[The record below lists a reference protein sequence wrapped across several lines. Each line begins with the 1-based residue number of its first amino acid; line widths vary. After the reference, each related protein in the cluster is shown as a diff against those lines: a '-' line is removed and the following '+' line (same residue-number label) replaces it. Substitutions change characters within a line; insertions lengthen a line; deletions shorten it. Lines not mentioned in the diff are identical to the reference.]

1 MRHPIILGLTAC
13 FLATSLQ
20 AQSTISL
27 EEFDLGEPAPTATA
41 ATKAKSASFGDCLLD
56 AGGCANS
63 DLKAGSDFSLEDVV
77 NLKVESN
84 AGTAIVPAATT
95 SQSVGPLPSIDMEI
109 LFDYNSDDVRPDQMT
124 RLFELAEV
132 LRDERFAE
140 YTFLFVGHSDAKGSA
155 AYNQELSARRAK
167 SVANF
172 VQASARLSQEN
183 FAASGIGFS
192 RLKDPADPLGPQN
205 RRVQLVLVPQ

>member
-13 FLATSLQ
+13 FLATSLH
-20 AQSTISL
+20 AHSTISL

-41 ATKAKSASFGDCLLD
+41 APKARSASFGECLLD
-56 AGGCANS
+56 AAGCANS

-84 AGTAIVPAATT
+84 AGTAIVPATT
-95 SQSVGPLPSIDMEI
+95 IDMEI

-132 LRDERFAE
+132 LRDERFAD

-183 FAASGIGFS
+183 VAASGIGFS
-192 RLKDPADPLGPQN
+192 RLKDAADPLGPQN
-205 RRVQLVLVPQ
+205 RRVQLVLVPK